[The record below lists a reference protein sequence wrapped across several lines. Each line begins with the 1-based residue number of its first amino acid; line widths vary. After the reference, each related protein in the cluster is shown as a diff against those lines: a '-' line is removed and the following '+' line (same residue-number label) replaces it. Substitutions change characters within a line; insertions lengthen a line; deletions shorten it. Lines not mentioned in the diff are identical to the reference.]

1 MSITADATTA
11 HQGTLSDVLVR
22 STRHAVALPGRPS
35 PHDVAHLKLYYP
47 ATDDPSEH
55 AAASGEMAPDL
66 SRGRLPVVLFLSGIN
81 VAQESYRWL
90 AVELVRSGHVVVTY
104 DHVGQLMPGL
114 VGLSPSVDLGAL
126 APDVYGTRPTCDAL
140 VPILD
145 ELRALDADGP
155 LAGLFDLDRVALGG
169 HSAGGTVALQSASS
183 ALVPGLRAVF
193 SYAGH
198 TMTSAMVPGYEAGTV
213 LPAATDVAAL
223 LVYGTEDGVIAS
235 SAARYGADS
244 PERANPVRATF
255 DHGVPGGRDDA
266 YLVELAGANHFAI
279 GEPEDPTASRG
290 FLDGHAQVDPG
301 ESRET
306 LGTFVSTFLRAHLKG
321 EPTAVEELRRL
332 VANPPPTIS
341 LVARR

>member
-1 MSITADATTA
+1 MTITADAATTA
-11 HQGTLSDVLVR
+11 GTDVLVR

-35 PHDVAHLKLYYP
+35 PHDVAQLKVYYP
-47 ATDDPSEH
+47 AVDDPSEH
-55 AAASGEMAPDL
+55 ASASGEMAADL
-66 SRGRLPVVLFLSGIN
+66 SRGPRPVVLFLSGIN

-90 AVELVRSGHVVVTY
+90 AVELVRSGCVVVTY

-126 APDVYGTRPTCDAL
+126 APEVYGTRPTCDAL
-140 VPILD
+140 LPIL
-145 ELRALDADGP
+145 EALRGLHADGP

-169 HSAGGTVALQSASS
+169 HSAGGTVALQSARTS
-183 ALVPGLRAVF
+183 LVPGLRAVF

-223 LVYGTEDGVIAS
+223 LVYGTEDGVIAA
-235 SAARYGADS
+235 SAARYGEDS

-255 DHGVPGGRDDA
+255 EQGVPGGHDDA
-266 YLVELAGANHFAI
+266 FLVELAGANHFAI

-290 FLDGHAQVDPG
+290 FLDGHARIDPG

-306 LGTFVSTFLRAHLKG
+306 LGMLVSTFLRAHLAQDSSAD
-321 EPTAVEELRRL
+321 EALARL
-332 VANPPPTIS
+332 VASPPTTIS
-341 LVARR
+341 LAARR